1 MLQQLI
7 KLTKIIIIRQR
18 MIIAKLVLH
27 IQFSAT
33 KTLIVLINK
42 PIKVTTFTTGN
53 KQIVKTVKIINPTA
67 TCEIITSN
75 RNNS

>member
-42 PIKVTTFTTGN
+42 QIKVTTFTTGN
-53 KQIVKTVKIINPTA
+53 
-67 TCEIITSN
+67 
-75 RNNS
+75 

>member
-18 MIIAKLVLH
+18 IIMAKLVIH

-33 KTLIVLINK
+33 KTLTVLINRQ
-42 PIKVTTFTTGN
+42 IKVITFATG
-53 KQIVKTVKIINPTA
+53 
-67 TCEIITSN
+67 S
-75 RNNS
+75 